1 MTKRTFNEAVEYM
14 LGKIINMPIMMP
26 EKEQIVGMIMALQF
40 LHEEELK
47 K

>member
-1 MTKRTFNEAVEYM
+1 MTKRTFNEAVDYT
-14 LGKIINMPIMMP
+14 LDKIRSMPIMMP
-26 EKEQIVGMIMALQF
+26 EKQQIVGMIIALQV